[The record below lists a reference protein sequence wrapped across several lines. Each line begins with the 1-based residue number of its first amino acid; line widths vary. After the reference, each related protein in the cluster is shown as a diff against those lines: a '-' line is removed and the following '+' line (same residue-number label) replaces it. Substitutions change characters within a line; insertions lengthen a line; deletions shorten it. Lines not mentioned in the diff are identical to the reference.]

1 MADSIILLFVLVII
15 IFAVKGSIKHFKG
28 EGGCCGGGSKGL
40 IKAERKKL
48 LHPKMGEKTVKI
60 YGMHCEH
67 CADRVA
73 RAINKID
80 GAAAKVS
87 YKKGQAIVSYDR
99 EISDKKIRDAVE
111 EAGYK
116 VTGIQ

>member
-28 EGGCCGGGSKGL
+28 EGGCCGGGSKGV

-60 YGMHCEH
+60 Y
-67 CADRVA
+67 
-73 RAINKID
+73 
-80 GAAAKVS
+80 
-87 YKKGQAIVSYDR
+87 KKGRAIVSYDR
-99 EISDKKIRDAVE
+99 EISDKQIRDAVE

>member
-1 MADSIILLFVLVII
+1 MIGAF
-15 IFAVKGSIKHFKG
+15 
-28 EGGCCGGGSKGL
+28 C
-40 IKAERKKL
+40 
-48 LHPKMGEKTVKI
+48 
-60 YGMHCEH
+60 
-67 CADRVA
+67 VA
-73 RAINKID
+73 LAFNKID
-80 GAAAKVS
+80 GAAAKVN

>member
-28 EGGCCGGGSKGL
+28 EGGCCGGGSKGV

-48 LHPKMGEKTVKI
+48 LHPKM
-60 YGMHCEH
+60 
-67 CADRVA
+67 

-87 YKKGQAIVSYDR
+87 YKKGRAIVSYDR
-99 EISDKKIRDAVE
+99 EISDKQIRDAVE

>member
-1 MADSIILLFVLVII
+1 
-15 IFAVKGSIKHFKG
+15 
-28 EGGCCGGGSKGL
+28 
-40 IKAERKKL
+40 
-48 LHPKMGEKTVKI
+48 MGEKTVKI

-67 CADRVA
+67 CAERVA

-87 YKKGQAIVSYDR
+87 YKKGRAIVSYDR
-99 EISDKKIRDAVE
+99 EISDKQIRDAVE

-116 VTGIQ
+116 VTGIQKCMKRGICRSTVL

>member
-28 EGGCCGGGSKGL
+28 EGGCCGGGSKGV

-67 CADRVA
+67 CAERVA

-80 GAAAKVS
+80 GVS
-87 YKKGQAIVSYDR
+87 YKKGRAIVSYDR
-99 EISDKKIRDAVE
+99 EISDKQIRDAVE